1 VCVCVWLGGQKHASD
16 ANVHWCG
23 LESGIPRYCV
33 DAQVANPGFPGT
45 WSVSFKQDNNSV
57 TLTVVRPLF
66 HATHP
71 ISTSGT
77 TSAIYATGPSSAS
90 NPMTKHGKVKG
101 VSPAVVVVGLEAP
114 FSFVPTKHSM
124 SLTLVAGFELP
135 GC

>member
-1 VCVCVWLGGQKHASD
+1 
-16 ANVHWCG
+16 
-23 LESGIPRYCV
+23 V

-45 WSVSFKQDNNSV
+45 WSVSFKQDSSSV

-90 NPMTKHGKVKG
+90 NPMSKHGKVKG

-114 FSFVPTKHSM
+114 FSFVPRQN
-124 SLTLVAGFELP
+124 SLLSTLVVCFELRI
-135 GC
+135 CC